1 MFQTI
6 FRFTFSAITF
16 YTVLVLAITAV
27 SPASA
32 NAGNWLQRYE
42 IQSKYELSQPSAVP
56 KLAKALHDPN
66 PKIRLAAINFLI
78 RLKPASKEVVPELGR
93 VFLEDYNLKVRL
105 HAAYALD
112 VIGGPSDDDAIAPLI
127 LALTDPNVHIRKKSL
142 ITFQRN
148 TYRGTDLQEA
158 LQKMSGSDP
167 HPGLRNIATGIL
179 VRTTNWEPK
188 KDDGQRKSDHDYSTA
203 DFDLHET
210 KEENRHAVAVII
222 GNQHYSDANRG
233 VPDVD
238 YAQNDAELMFNY
250 VTKTLGYR
258 EGNIIY
264 MKDATQADFIG
275 TFGTSDNPKGKL
287 YDWIKPGESDVFIY
301 YSGHGAPGP
310 THGRGY
316 LLPVN
321 ADPMKIELNGYSLET
336 LYKNIGKLP
345 AKTVMIIID
354 ACFSGGS
361 ASGSI
366 VKSASSI
373 SMRVVETRPTIPQAI
388 VLTAASPQEIASWDD
403 NAKHGL
409 FTRHFVEGMVGKA
422 DGENFGNGD
431 GTITLFELKKYIN
444 EEVSYRARR
453 LFGRD
458 QHPQITGDEN
468 SVLAVL
474 PANSN

>member
-1 MFQTI
+1 MFKTSA
-6 FRFTFSAITF
+6 RYSFSAITF
-16 YTVLVLAITAV
+16 YTACILAITAV
-27 SPASA
+27 LPPSA
-32 NAGNWLQRYE
+32 KANWLHRYE
-42 IQSKYELSQPSAVP
+42 IQSKYELNQPSAVP
-56 KLAKALHDPN
+56 KLTKALHDPN
-66 PKIRLAAINFLI
+66 PKIRLAAVNFLI
-78 RLKPASKEVVPELGR
+78 RLAPASKEAIPELGR

-105 HAAYALD
+105 HAGAALGR
-112 VIGGPSDDDAIAPLI
+112 IGGASDDDAAAPLI
-127 LALTDPNVHIRKKSL
+127 LGLTDPNVHIRKRAL
-142 ITFQRN
+142 ISFQQNR
-148 TYRGTDLQEA
+148 YRGTNLQEA

-167 HPGLRNIATGIL
+167 HPGLRKIATGIL
-179 VRTTNWEPK
+179 IRTTQWEPK
-188 KDDGQRKSDHDYSTA
+188 EDDGRRRRDYEYSTA
-203 DFDLHET
+203 DLDLQET

-222 GNQHYSDANRG
+222 GNQNYADAKRG
-233 VPDVD
+233 VPNVD

-264 MKDATQADFIG
+264 MKDATQADFVS

-287 YDWIKPGESDVFIY
+287 YDWIRPGESDVFIY

-373 SMRVVETRPTIPQAI
+373 SLRVVETKPTIPQAI
-388 VLTAASPQEIASWDD
+388 VITASSPKEIASWDE

-409 FTRHFVEGMVGKA
+409 FTRHFVEGMNGKA
-422 DGENFGNGD
+422 DGKNFGNGD
-431 GTITLFELKKYIN
+431 GTITLFELKKYLHD
-444 EEVSYRARR
+444 EVSYRARR

-458 QHPQITGDEN
+458 QHPQVTGDEN

-474 PANSN
+474 PASFQ